1 MCVHA
6 RDGVLFVCLSLRVH
20 STHAL
25 SIRSGY
31 EWRGCPQAESRRSH
45 RTRNK
50 NKRTNKNKESC
61 FAENLIVLEIKTNK
75 QAGQH
80 AIFAIAI
87 LLVSL
92 TQTIAPHQFTTCWDQ
107 LTRSYRTHHPHFF
120 LKKAFIKFL
129 CGFLSKD
136 FHFLVI
142 KYAEVC
148 ERRRTSLLTL
158 VQMSRINCAHANS
171 SCSFIAFVCAR
182 APLFFS

>member
-6 RDGVLFVCLSLRVH
+6 RDGVLFVCLSLCVH

-31 EWRGCPQAESRRSH
+31 EWRGCPQAVSRRSH

-61 FAENLIVLEIKTNK
+61 L
-75 QAGQH
+75 AGQH